1 MMLVQNLGERY
12 RTGPQEVLQEIND
25 IKSLKTGTNKAMLKQ
40 MVVSLK
46 SRPIQWISEFIKNG
60 GLGVLLDNLN
70 DIQEMGK

>member
-25 IKSLKTGTNKAMLKQ
+25 IKSLKAGTNKDMLKQ